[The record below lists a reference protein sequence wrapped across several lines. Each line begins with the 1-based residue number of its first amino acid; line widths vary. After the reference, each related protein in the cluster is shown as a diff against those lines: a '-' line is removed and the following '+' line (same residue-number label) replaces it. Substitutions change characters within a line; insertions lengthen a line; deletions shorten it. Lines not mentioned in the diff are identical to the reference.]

1 MWACSDGC
9 GDVAL
14 AGGGR
19 MQQISALEVDNHRLQ
34 DENQEL
40 RQRLQQA
47 ADRVRFLEERLQ
59 QQPSPPIPPR
69 RPQIERHGGV
79 GMVLEHKWL
88 AEGRCRV
95 VVKTVVPGGPVDA
108 DGTIQ
113 VSPLAHLRTP
123 MPSRP
128 MPPLSCLPLHKAL
141 AILVRG
147 VYRDISSMR
156 APARAGCAGPIVSH
170 ASAPHAQAL
179 HKH

>member
-1 MWACSDGC
+1 
-9 GDVAL
+9 
-14 AGGGR
+14 

-40 RQRLQQA
+40 RQQLQQA

-69 RPQIERHGGV
+69 RPQIERQGGV

-113 VSPLAHLRTP
+113 VSPRPSSHAHP
-123 MPSRP
+123 PP
-128 MPPLSCLPLHKAL
+128 APCPPPLLPAIAHQARNPGACRVLRRDARTSPSTSGLRGRPHCYPCLEHLTRK
-141 AILVRG
+141 R
-147 VYRDISSMR
+147 
-156 APARAGCAGPIVSH
+156 
-170 ASAPHAQAL
+170 
-179 HKH
+179 